1 MLFYFYIQIKISE
14 LQFIMKYWN
23 LYFHDY
29 LEIIEHDLSKLTVTK
44 LIDYINIEETIF
56 HELVNIDD

>member
-1 MLFYFYIQIKISE
+1 
-14 LQFIMKYWN
+14 MKYWN